1 MVISSMKSATV
12 GGSQQLYLRLHWND
26 RWVLPKVVS
35 LTLLSET
42 KCIMLMME
50 SPHGTAWGF
59 MHKHGTAQ
67 WCIVVII

>member
-35 LTLLSET
+35 LTLLRDKVHYAYDGIPTWNSLG
-42 KCIMLMME
+42 I
-50 SPHGTAWGF
+50 H
-59 MHKHGTAQ
+59 AQ
-67 WCIVVII
+67 ARHSGV